1 LRKSSF
7 SLQIQIKGGLKM
19 QEVRN
24 ALDKL
29 VCCIDKE
36 NKIVEIVIKGQ
47 RTIIQ
52 FLSDG
57 TVKIENAYKVA

>member
-1 LRKSSF
+1 
-7 SLQIQIKGGLKM
+7 M

-47 RTIIQ
+47 KTSIQ
-52 FLSDG
+52 FFDND
-57 TVKIENAYKVA
+57 VKITNVCEIA